1 MRGFVRGESTTA
13 RADGGGLQKTTMRG
27 KRTSSNVTRERLVS
41 IDDGE
46 NDGAGEYAHF
56 PLKKSEEKGGKTD
69 AFVLCIFRHIG
80 GYFGPALS
88 SSSSS

>member
-13 RADGGGLQKTTMRG
+13 RADGGEFQKTTTRG
-27 KRTSSNVTRERLVS
+27 KRASSNVARERLVS

-56 PLKKSEEKGGKTD
+56 PLKKK
-69 AFVLCIFRHIG
+69 
-80 GYFGPALS
+80 
-88 SSSSS
+88 